1 VLRLRRSDTNGDG
14 ISRRRRGRGFSYAW
28 STGQRITDP
37 EVIERINGLA
47 IPPAWCDVWI
57 CPWPNGHI
65 QALGTDAAGR
75 RQYRYHDDWRK
86 RRDSEKYERAL
97 EFGRALPSL
106 RKTLVKDLAEPG
118 LGKRRVLATGV
129 RLIDIG
135 CFRVGSEEY
144 AHEHE
149 TYGVATLL
157 KEHVSLHGDEFVFDY
172 PAKGSIPRTLV
183 VGDPEVR
190 DVLCAL
196 RRRRGGSDELLAWK
210 DKRTWVDVRAADLNS
225 YIKEEAGQQ
234 FSAKDF
240 RTWSATVLAAV
251 VLGRDAKMARS
262 KTANRRVVTGA
273 IKEVAEYLGNTPAVC
288 RSSYIDPRIVDRFR
302 AGESLAG
309 AIRDLELATENW
321 PEQQSR
327 VEAAVLDLLADAV
340 SRAA

>member
-1 VLRLRRSDTNGDG
+1 V
-14 ISRRRRGRGFSYAW
+14 W
-28 STGQRITDP
+28 SAGQRVTDP
-37 EVIERINGLA
+37 EVIERIKGLA
-47 IPPAWCDVWI
+47 IPPAWRDVWI

-106 RKTLVKDLAEPG
+106 RRTIVNDLAEPG
-118 LGKRRVLATGV
+118 LGKRRVVATGV

-149 TYGVATLL
+149 TYGVATVL
-157 KEHVSLHGDEFVFDY
+157 KEHVSLRGDEFVFDY
-172 PAKGSIPRTLV
+172 PAKGSIPRTLI

-190 DVLCAL
+190 DVLRAL
-196 RRRRGGSDELLAWK
+196 RRRRGGTDELLAWK
-210 DKRTWVDVRAADLNS
+210 DKRSWVDVRAADLNS
-225 YIKEEAGQQ
+225 YIKEEAGEQ

-240 RTWSATVLAAV
+240 RTWSATVFAAV
-251 VLGRDAKMARS
+251 VLARDAEMARS
-262 KTANRRVVTGA
+262 KTAKQRVVTAA
-273 IKEVAEYLGNTPAVC
+273 IKEVAAYMGNTPAVC
-288 RSSYIDPRIVDRFR
+288 RSSYIDPRIIDRFR
-302 AGESLAG
+302 AGESVAG
-309 AIRDLELATENW
+309 AIQDLKRVTENW
-321 PEQQSR
+321 PELQSR
-327 VEAAVLDLLADAV
+327 VETAVLDLLDDVV